1 MTRTWVVAAALAALV
16 AMPTARAQPAPATVE
31 AVQMPAW
38 LERDGA
44 RQPLAPGMALR
55 PSDSLSTGPNAR
67 LLLRLAEGSAV
78 KLGENGTLRLDAL
91 AARMREPQG
100 AFSAALNVIQGAFR
114 FTTDAAQRLRRRD
127 VSIRVATVTA
137 GIRGT
142 DLWGKAAA
150 DRDIVCLIEGDIEVQ
165 RDGDAAFRM
174 RDPLSFFIAPRG
186 QPALPVQPVPPAQLQ
201 QWAAETEI
209 AAGQGVARR
218 GGRWKVV
225 LAASESQNDVVG
237 VYQAV
242 REAGYAAELNPVRRD
257 GRRIYEARIASLP
270 SREEA
275 QALANALDGRFGVSG
290 PRVVQ

>member
-1 MTRTWVVAAALAALV
+1 MTRSTFVAAALAAALV
-16 AMPTARAQPAPATVE
+16 VPAVHAQPAPATVE

-55 PSDSLSTGPNAR
+55 PDDRLGTGPEAR
-67 LLLRLAEGSAV
+67 LLLRLAEGSSV

-127 VSIRVATVTA
+127 VTIRVATVTA

-174 RDPLSFFIAPRG
+174 SDPLSFFIAPRG
-186 QPALPVQPVPPAQLQ
+186 QPALPVRPVEPAQLQ

-209 AAGQGVARR
+209 EAGRGAARR

-225 LAASESQNDVVG
+225 LAASESQNDVVA

-257 GRRIYEARIASLP
+257 GRRIYEARIVSLP

-275 QALANALDGRFGVSG
+275 QALANALDGRLGVAS

>member
-1 MTRTWVVAAALAALV
+1 MTRTWIAAAALAALL
-16 AMPTARAQPAPATVE
+16 ATPAARAQPAPATVE
-31 AVQMPAW
+31 GVQMPAW
-38 LERDGA
+38 VERDGA

-55 PSDSLSTGPNAR
+55 PGDSLSTGPNAR

-137 GIRGT
+137 GVRGT

-165 RDGDAAFRM
+165 RGGDAAFRM

-186 QPALPVQPVPPAQLQ
+186 QPALPVRPVEPAQLQ

-209 AAGQGVARR
+209 EAGRGAARR

-225 LAASESQNDVVG
+225 LAASESENAVIA
-237 VYQAV
+237 VYQAM

-257 GRRIYEARIASLP
+257 GRRAYEARIASLP

>member
-1 MTRTWVVAAALAALV
+1 MTRTWIAAAALAALL
-16 AMPTARAQPAPATVE
+16 AMPAARAQPAPATVE
-31 AVQMPAW
+31 GVQMPAW
-38 LERDGA
+38 VERDGA

-55 PSDSLSTGPNAR
+55 PGDSLSTGPNAR

-127 VSIRVATVTA
+127 VTIRVATVTA

-209 AAGQGVARR
+209 AAGQGAARR

-225 LAASESQNDVVG
+225 LAASESENAVIT
-237 VYQAV
+237 VYQTV

>member
-1 MTRTWVVAAALAALV
+1 MFVAAALAAALV
-16 AMPTARAQPAPATVE
+16 VPAARAQPAPATVE
-31 AVQMPAW
+31 GVQMPAW
-38 LERDGA
+38 VERDGA

-55 PSDSLSTGPNAR
+55 PGDSLSTGPNAR

-100 AFSAALNVIQGAFR
+100 AFSAAMNVIQGAFR

-165 RDGDAAFRM
+165 RDGDPAFRM

-186 QPALPVQPVPPAQLQ
+186 QPALPVRPVEPAQLQ

-209 AAGQGVARR
+209 EAGRGAARR

-225 LAASESQNDVVG
+225 LAASASQSDVVA

-257 GRRIYEARIASLP
+257 GRRVYEARIVSLP

-275 QALANALDGRFGVSG
+275 QALANSLAGRFGVSA